1 MSSEMMRI
9 LKMIEDGIVT
19 AEEGAELM
27 SALKDASAEESDTF
41 TKDIPSPPKP
51 SPFENFDR
59 ESFLKNDFKASP
71 GEKFLQIRVLSAEG
85 DKVKVNLPINFV
97 RGILKVSGKLPMI
110 QADQLEGIDTA
121 QMMETI
127 SQAIEND
134 LSGRL
139 IDVESVKGDLVIVE
153 IV

>member
-9 LKMIEDGIVT
+9 LKMIEEGIVT
-19 AEEGAELM
+19 AEEGADLM
-27 SALKDASAEESDTF
+27 AALKDASTEE
-41 TKDIPSPPKP
+41 KP
-51 SPFENFDR
+51 SVATESPSQAKANPFENFDR

-110 QADQLEGIDTA
+110 QADQLEGINTA
-121 QMMETI
+121 EMMETI